1 MLYGLFRDRHTE
13 SVTFCKSFVK
23 LFNWKKTKSKSPQ
36 ISLSLSL
43 KIVVFFLSFSLY
55 LADSCYFFL
64 LVFLC
69 GLIFTVI
76 FECSIFLYCCCH
88 LDSFVSN
95 INLNFRF
102 QRLWP
107 YDWIEIMKHQRSAV
121 IYTLFGLTLLVY
133 QVNYERVRSRWN
145 GQFVA
150 KRVFDLI

>member
-1 MLYGLFRDRHTE
+1 MEEDEIKITTNFSFSFTQDCGVFPLIFVVFSRQLLFF
-13 SVTFCKSFVK
+13 S
-23 LFNWKKTKSKSPQ
+23 
-36 ISLSLSL
+36 I
-43 KIVVFFLSFSLY
+43 VFFL
-55 LADSCYFFL
+55 
-64 LVFLC
+64 C
-69 GLIFTVI
+69 GLNLIFTVI
-76 FECSIFLYCCCH
+76 FECSVFLYCCCH

-150 KRVFDLI
+150 KRIWFDLIEKFRKK